1 MSGPRS
7 VRRHRVLVGLPLVA
21 IGVAIVFTVS
31 AAAGDGSSEPFW
43 LATGLMAAFT
53 IVGALIEDRRPGQ
66 VVGRT
71 CLTIGVLLV
80 AGIVP
85 MAAAVTL
92 NALPGRLPPLG
103 AALAVIGSAIL
114 PLAIFLGGPL
124 LINRFPDGREPGRL
138 GVLVNGLLAVVGATV
153 LTSVLRPGPLEYLGI
168 EPVDNPLG
176 VAGIPFVGSDAAF
189 TVTFVVYGLASIL
202 ASVGLVR
209 RYVRGTSVVRA
220 QIRWFAAAIG
230 TSIVLLVLLFLTT
243 GNDAL
248 NDLVETAWPLS
259 FFLPPIA
266 IGIAILRYRLYE
278 IDRII
283 SNTIGYGL
291 VSLVLVG
298 LFIVVNLGLQGAL
311 LISITGSNPLAVAA
325 STLLVAVSFNPLRR
339 RIQRVVDRRF
349 HRATY
354 DAERTVAGLA
364 GRLRDEVDIARLQ
377 QEILDVVDR
386 SFEPTDV
393 HLWLRPRPVRGGGS
407 SPSRSLA

>member
-1 MSGPRS
+1 MA
-7 VRRHRVLVGLPLVA
+7 LPLVV
-21 IGVAIVFTVS
+21 IGVAIVATVS
-31 AAAGDGSSEPFW
+31 AAAGDRLSEVIW
-43 LATGLMAAFT
+43 LVTGGMIAFT
-53 IVGALIEDRRPGQ
+53 TVGTLIEDRRPGQ
-66 VVGRT
+66 AVGRI
-71 CLTIGVLLV
+71 CLTIGVLFGVSSLLF
-80 AGIVP
+80 I
-85 MAAAVTL
+85 AATTL
-92 NALPGRLPPLG
+92 DDLPGRVPPLG
-103 AALAVIGSAIL
+103 AALMVISATIL
-114 PLAIFLGGPL
+114 LLAIFLSGPL
-124 LINRFPDGREPGRL
+124 LVSRFPDGREPGRL
-138 GVLVNGLLAVVGATV
+138 AILVDGLLAVAGATV
-153 LTSVLRPGPLEYLGI
+153 LTGALRPGPIEYDWI
-168 EPVDNPLG
+168 EPVHNPLAI
-176 VAGIPFVGSDAAF
+176 AGIPFVGSDAAF
-189 TVTFVVYGLASIL
+189 MAAAVAYLLASIL

-209 RYVRGTSVVRA
+209 RYARGSSVVRA
-220 QIRWFAAAIG
+220 QIRWIAAAIG
-230 TSIVLLVLLFLTT
+230 TSIVLLVLLLLTT

-248 NDLVETAWPLS
+248 DGAVWSAWILS

-298 LFIVVNLGLQGAL
+298 VFIVVNLGLQGGL

-354 DAERTVAGLA
+354 DAEQTVAGLA
-364 GRLRDEVDIARLQ
+364 GRLRDEVDIVRLR

-393 HLWLRPRPVRGGGS
+393 HLWLRPRPVR
-407 SPSRSLA
+407 

>member
-1 MSGPRS
+1 MA
-7 VRRHRVLVGLPLVA
+7 LPLVA
-21 IGVAIVFTVS
+21 TGVAIVATVL
-31 AAAGDGSSEPFW
+31 AAAGDRLSEILW
-43 LATGLMAAFT
+43 LVTGGMIAFT
-53 IVGALIEDRRPGQ
+53 TVGALIEDRRPRQ
-66 VVGRT
+66 VVGRI

-80 AGIVP
+80 ANGLLFI
-85 MAAAVTL
+85 AAATL
-92 NALPGRLPPLG
+92 DDLPGRVPPLG
-103 AALAVIGSAIL
+103 AVLAVIAA
-114 PLAIFLGGPL
+114 AIFTLVVLLSGPL
-124 LINRFPDGREPGRL
+124 LISRFPDGREPGRSAI
-138 GVLVNGLLAVVGATV
+138 LVDGLLAVAGATV
-153 LTSVLRPGPLEYLGI
+153 LTGALRPGPIEYGWI
-168 EPVDNPLG
+168 EAVDNPLAI
-176 VAGIPFVGSDAAF
+176 AGIPFVGSDAAF
-189 TVTFVVYGLASIL
+189 TVAFVAYGLASIL

-220 QIRWFAAAIG
+220 QIRWIAAAIG
-230 TSIVLLVLLFLTT
+230 ISIVLFVLLFLTT

-248 NDLVETAWPLS
+248 NGAVWSAWILS
-259 FFLPPIA
+259 FLLPPIA
-266 IGIAILRYRLYE
+266 IGIAILRYRLYD

-298 LFIVVNLGLQGAL
+298 LFIVVNLGLQGGL

-364 GRLRDEVDIARLQ
+364 GRLRDEVDIARLR

-393 HLWLRPRPVRGGGS
+393 HLWLRPRPIR
-407 SPSRSLA
+407 

>member
-1 MSGPRS
+1 MA
-7 VRRHRVLVGLPLVA
+7 LPLVA
-21 IGVAIVFTVS
+21 TAVAIVATVL
-31 AAAGDGSSEPFW
+31 AAAGDRLSEILW
-43 LATGLMAAFT
+43 LVTGGMIAFT
-53 IVGALIEDRRPGQ
+53 TVGALIEDRRPGQ

-71 CLTIGVLLV
+71 CLTIGVLFVVSSLLFL
-80 AGIVP
+80 
-85 MAAAVTL
+85 AATTL
-92 NALPGRLPPLG
+92 DDLPGRVPPLG
-103 AALAVIGSAIL
+103 AALAVIGSAIFTL
-114 PLAIFLGGPL
+114 VILLGGPL
-124 LINRFPDGREPGRL
+124 LISRFPDGREPGRSAI
-138 GVLVNGLLAVVGATV
+138 LVDGLLAVAGATV
-153 LTSVLRPGPLEYLGI
+153 LTGALRPGPIEFGWI
-168 EPVDNPLG
+168 EPVDNPLAI
-176 VAGIPFVGSDAAF
+176 AGIPFVGSDAAF
-189 TVTFVVYGLASIL
+189 TVAFVAYGLASIL

-220 QIRWFAAAIG
+220 QIRWFG
-230 TSIVLLVLLFLTT
+230 TALGISIVLLVLLFLTDDN
-243 GNDAL
+243 GA
-248 NDLVETAWPLS
+248 VWRAWMLS
-259 FFLPPIA
+259 LLLPPVA

-278 IDRII
+278 IDRIV

-298 LFIVVNLGLQGAL
+298 AFIVVNLGLQGAL

-364 GRLRDEVDIARLQ
+364 GRLRDEVDIARLR

-393 HLWLRPRPVRGGGS
+393 HLWLRPRPVR
-407 SPSRSLA
+407 